1 MKGVKFGNYH
11 SWDSFQLILSQKI
24 IGTPTPKV
32 NQIEIEGGD
41 GVLDLTD
48 FFGGVKYGNRELSFE
63 FSTVVPPSEFME
75 LFTRVQNALHGQKM
89 QIILDD
95 EPNVFYQGRIEVD
108 KWKAQKNIGSIV
120 IDVDAEPF
128 KQEIGVSSLQQRV
141 TSNATLNLP
150 NTRMPVVPTI
160 TTTSEFLISYGGY
173 NDVYSAG
180 TFTIPELELTEG
192 NNQIY
197 VEGSGTITFVYRRG
211 WL

>member
-48 FFGGVKYGNRELSFE
+48 FFGGVKYGNRPLSFE